1 MSRHRTCVALAALLA
16 IVATAPLASPVTA
29 AAPAGLSR
37 LVEVR
42 AAHHPGL
49 NRVVLQFDG
58 GLPELSALHR
68 ATSPPTL
75 EPSGLPS
82 HVHGNAFV
90 TAVFQGATGNR
101 TTPPYGTT

>member
-1 MSRHRTCVALAALLA
+1 
-16 IVATAPLASPVTA
+16 
-29 AAPAGLSR
+29 
-37 LVEVR
+37 VEVR

-101 TTPPYGTT
+101 TTPPYGTTYGASRRAWDLPNASHLVVVGDSEGSSRSPSA